1 MPQLCNLCPR
11 KCNVDRTKD
20 VGFCKSA
27 DTVRVARVGLHK
39 WEEPCICYGN
49 GSGTIFFSGCNMKCV
64 YCQNNEISSYNRG
77 KDISVETLCYE
88 MLRLCDMGAC
98 NINLVTP
105 THFADKI
112 AKALERVKGKI
123 EIPVVY
129 NSSGYERVETLT
141 MFDGLVDIYLPDLK
155 YYSSEASA
163 KYSSCPDYFSVASQA
178 ISKMVQSTG
187 KCRFTPDGKLLSGTL
202 VRHLVLPSLYRDGIL
217 AFESLAKII
226 NPGDVAVSVMSQYF
240 PSHKA
245 SEYREINRRITTL
258 EYMKVVE
265 CVRNLGFCR
274 GFMQERTS
282 ATQEYVP
289 IFDYK

>member
-11 KCNVDRTKD
+11 KCNVDRTKQL
-20 VGFCKSA
+20 GFCKSR
-27 DTVRVARVGLHK
+27 DTLRIARVGLHK

-49 GSGTIFFSGCNMKCV
+49 GSGTIFFSGCNMRCV

-77 KDISVETLCYE
+77 KDISVETLCDE
-88 MLRLCDMGAC
+88 MMRLCDMGAC

-112 AKALERVKGKI
+112 AKALGSVKEKLCV
-123 EIPVVY
+123 PVVY
-129 NSSGYERVETLT
+129 NSSGYESLETLE

-155 YYSSEASA
+155 YCSSEASA
-163 KYSSCPDYFSVASQA
+163 KYSSCPDYFSVASRA

-187 KCRFTPDGKLLSGTL
+187 KCRFTHDGKLLSGTL
-202 VRHLVLPSLYRDGIL
+202 VRHLVLPSLYRDGIS

-265 CVRNLGFCR
+265 CVKNLGFWR